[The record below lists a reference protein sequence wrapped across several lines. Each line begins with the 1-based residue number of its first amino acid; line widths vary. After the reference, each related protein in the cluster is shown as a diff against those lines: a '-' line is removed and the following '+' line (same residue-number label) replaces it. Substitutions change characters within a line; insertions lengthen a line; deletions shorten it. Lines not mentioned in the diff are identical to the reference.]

1 MSNKRISQFI
11 IGISKTVLPVVLI
24 LLLAPQLIRFSSEL
38 NSASHFFQAHKINF
52 LILHSLFY
60 LALYWYWP
68 KLITALRS
76 RCHHEIS
83 DSQIKLALQARNYL
97 LAALIFFEL
106 LIWWK

>member
-38 NSASHFFQAHKINF
+38 NSANHFFQAHQINF
-52 LILHSLFY
+52 LIFHSLFY
-60 LALYWYWP
+60 LILYWCWP
-68 KLITALRS
+68 KLINVLS
-76 RCHHEIS
+76 NRCHHEIN

-106 LIWWK
+106 LVWWR